1 MYTFD
6 LTTIGGF
13 LASFWRLLWGV
24 LSLDPAAYQAALN
37 QTGGARL
44 SLTVLFLA
52 GLSIT
57 SGRSVILFANRVPPR
72 RYVLSLVLSP
82 LLLIVG
88 ILFWA
93 MTVWLLA
100 NFLFQAQQPF
110 RSFLIVVSLSYAPM
124 IYGVFVFLPYLG
136 TIVDIGLRIWILLNV
151 IVVVFALLPL
161 TLWQTL
167 LCCLLGWVSLEL
179 VSRLRVITAVESG
192 IWRLT
197 TGVPEMLS
205 TEDMVE
211 RFIQEFRAYS
221 RPFSDENPEEGN
233 A

>member
-1 MYTFD
+1 MYPFD
-6 LTTIGGF
+6 LTTVSGF
-13 LASFWRLLWGV
+13 LFSLWALIWGALSFDADV
-24 LSLDPAAYQAALN
+24 YAAALT
-37 QTGGARL
+37 QVGGARL
-44 SLTVLFLA
+44 SLAALFVA

-57 SGRSVILFANRVPPR
+57 SGRSVILFANRVPRR
-72 RYVLSLVLSP
+72 RYVLSLVLSS

-100 NFLFQAQQPF
+100 NFLFRAQVPF
-110 RSFLIVVSLSYAPM
+110 RSILIVVSLGYAPM
-124 IYGVFVFLPYLG
+124 IYGIFVFLPYLG

-151 IVVVFALLPL
+151 VVAVFALLSL

-167 LCCLLGWVSLEL
+167 LCCLLGWVVLEL
-179 VSRLRVITAVESG
+179 VSRLRVVTAVESG

-205 TEDMVE
+205 TEDVVE
-211 RFIQEFRAYS
+211 SFIQEFRAYS
-221 RPFSDENPEEGN
+221 RPFSGDNPEQGN